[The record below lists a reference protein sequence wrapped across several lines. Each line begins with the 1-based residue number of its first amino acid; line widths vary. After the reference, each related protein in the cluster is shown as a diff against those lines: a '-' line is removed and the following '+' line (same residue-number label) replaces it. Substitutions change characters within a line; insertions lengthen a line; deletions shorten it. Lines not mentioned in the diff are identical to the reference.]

1 MQALHHL
8 ESVEE
13 DTLENLIQSYET
25 ESKVSTQQF
34 EERTEILSQEIQDLK
49 QGWWKEQEHHKRE
62 IKERNEHYQ
71 KTQQR
76 SGEEYK
82 YNLELERDLSEE
94 EYEESK
100 KSLYREL
107 TEARQEQEKQWQE
120 REESIAKREK
130 QYGEAKEKVEAFEK
144 ELEDKIKQGK
154 DKGRSIGYYQV
165 KVKSDL
171 RQKEIEGARSNYELQ
186 IESLHQT
193 ICNQEERIQ
202 TLSKQLDATQKQVQ
216 DLAVKAIEGTSNR
229 NSYQAMKDIAMEQA
243 KNQQKGK

>member
-1 MQALHHL
+1 M
-8 ESVEE
+8 
-13 DTLENLIQSYET
+13 
-25 ESKVSTQQF
+25 
-34 EERTEILSQEIQDLK
+34 
-49 QGWWKEQEHHKRE
+49 
-62 IKERNEHYQ
+62 
-71 KTQQR
+71 
-76 SGEEYK
+76 
-82 YNLELERDLSEE
+82 SEE

-120 REESIAKREK
+120 REETIAKREK

-144 ELEDKIKQGK
+144 ELEDKIKQGQE
-154 DKGRSIGYYQV
+154 KGRSIGYYQV

-171 RQKEIEGARSNYELQ
+171 RQKEIEGARSNYKLQ
-186 IESLHQT
+186 IESLLQT
-193 ICNQEERIQ
+193 IRNQEERIQ